1 MPFFNLGGLLWHA
14 SQPKQS
20 DLDKNGRS
28 LQSGIAQLPVLG
40 YLLMNSAI
48 ETLSK
53 FFMI

>member
-1 MPFFNLGGLLWHA
+1 
-14 SQPKQS
+14 
-20 DLDKNGRS
+20 

-53 FFMI
+53 FFMIWTSFRLGPEYI